1 MIPLEPPSKAEQEDE
16 TLAIL
21 CKAPEWVPHR
31 TAWQAAYE
39 TYRLEKG
46 DPWKI
51 APAVFATDPAQI
63 RKIAEAQRT
72 FYKSRSSG
80 GPLQQIRRKSG
91 LLCCPMCGSQHP
103 GTLDHYLP
111 RESFPEFSILPCNL
125 IPACPH
131 CNSGVK
137 KGRYRGTTLP
147 ERFIHPYFDTLA
159 KEPIWHVEVRPPF
172 EMARFR
178 PQVAGGVP
186 PSDRPMV
193 QFHLDHILGE
203 VFKDYVSTQWSR
215 LPVLIHGWAVPNEP
229 ITQQSV
235 ASQLASHL
243 RDTAVSSGVNGW
255 RTALLRGVTASQDA
269 IAFSAGRARKVAA
282 MGCVR

>member
-1 MIPLEPPSKAEQEDE
+1 MTPLKPPSKAEQEDK
-16 TLAIL
+16 TLATL
-21 CKAPEWVPHR
+21 CKAPEWVAHYA
-31 TAWQAAYE
+31 AWQAAYE
-39 TYRLEKG
+39 MYRLEKG

-51 APAVFATDPAQI
+51 APAVFATDSVEI
-63 RKIAEAQRT
+63 TRIAEAQRA
-72 FYKSRSSG
+72 FYKSRSSS
-80 GPLQQIRRKSG
+80 GPLQRIRRTPG

-111 RESFPEFSILPCNL
+111 RESFPELSILPCNL

-137 KGRYRGTTLP
+137 KGLYRGTASP
-147 ERFIHPYFDTLA
+147 ERFIHPYFETLA
-159 KEPIWHVEVRPPF
+159 KGPIWHVEIQPPF
-172 EMARFR
+172 EAARFR
-178 PQVAGGVP
+178 PQVADSVP
-186 PSDRPMV
+186 SCDRPMV

-203 VFKDYVSTQWSR
+203 VFHDYISTQWSR

-235 ASQLASHL
+235 ASQLADHL
-243 RDTAVSSGVNGW
+243 RDTAVTSGGNGW

-269 IAFSAGRARKVAA
+269 IVFLAGRATKVAA
-282 MGCVR
+282 MGRVT